1 MGNEEWGMRNGE
13 CGMGSEEWEN
23 EMGIQIGNG
32 KWEFF
37 LIYCL

>member
-1 MGNEEWGMRNGE
+1 MRNGE

-23 EMGIQIGNG
+23 EMEIQIGNS

-37 LIYCL
+37 

>member
-1 MGNEEWGMRNGE
+1 MRNGE

-23 EMGIQIGNG
+23 EMEIQIGNG

-37 LIYCL
+37 RFIVYNAE

>member
-1 MGNEEWGMRNGE
+1 MRNGE

-37 LIYCL
+37 

>member
-1 MGNEEWGMRNGE
+1 MRNGE

-32 KWEFF
+32 KREFF
-37 LIYCL
+37 